1 MGQATK
7 KIDKLRMR
15 CDEELL
21 GKLVDTKI
29 SENMTDLQE
38 KLQNAYENF
47 KRDVDA
53 LSKKYKWIEISNKH
67 VLAVE
72 YKDDYVLFMPKMENS
87 SCLWIVMK
95 SRQGH
100 GTNGIAQIRINM
112 NCYIPLY
119 RRQRPIRCQRKKQSE
134 RY

>member
-72 YKDDYVLFMPKMENS
+72 YKDDYVLFVNPIHFDGLRVTDKISVAFS
-87 SCLWIVMK
+87 SL
-95 SRQGH
+95 
-100 GTNGIAQIRINM
+100 
-112 NCYIPLY
+112 
-119 RRQRPIRCQRKKQSE
+119 
-134 RY
+134 